1 MTLQEM
7 KKEIFQ
13 NKEVKTEYEK
23 VQEEYTIVKAVLDAR
38 KRAQLTQQQL
48 ADKTGIDRTDISKL
62 ENGKTNPTINL
73 LQRIAEGLGM
83 SLKLEFI
90 AK

>member
-1 MTLQEM
+1 M